1 MCIRDSYY
9 TAIISQ
15 KSHAGYYPESAEMI
29 LKLIFSTD
37 GQKIFGAQIIGCL
50 LYTSHSENI

>member
-1 MCIRDSYY
+1 MGMVAGKDYY
-9 TAIISQ
+9 TATISQ

-37 GQKIFGAQIIGCL
+37 GNK
-50 LYTSHSENI
+50 NIRCSNSW